1 MPAPTAPKR
10 KKKKKSVLKRIRQTE
25 HRTTINRR
33 NKVRL
38 RQQIKKFRRALEAG
52 NFAEA
57 QQLLRPTLSLIDKSI
72 QKGILHQN
80 TADRY
85 KSRLTLRYNALLASS
100 RSSST

>member
-10 KKKKKSVLKRIRQTE
+10 KKKKKSV
-25 HRTTINRR
+25 
-33 NKVRL
+33 
-38 RQQIKKFRRALEAG
+38 
-52 NFAEA
+52 
-57 QQLLRPTLSLIDKSI
+57 LLRPTLSLIDKSI

>member
-10 KKKKKSVLKRIRQTE
+10 KRKKKSVLKRIRQTE
-25 HRTTINRR
+25 RCAAVNRR

-38 RQQIKKFRRALEAG
+38 RLQIKKFRRALGAR
-52 NFAEA
+52 NLAEA

-72 QKGILHQN
+72 QKGIIHQN

-85 KSRLTLRYNALLASS
+85 KSRLTLRYNALLAEA
-100 RSSST
+100 SSSA